1 MITRQQFEEAFKKLQ
16 TAPRRKEVLENVLKG
31 CKDDEIAASM
41 KIHKGTVRKRI
52 EEIYDAFNI
61 QGEFEGDRRPRRH
74 EIIALFKTYKP
85 EMVEVQEE
93 SNSTPTPSPEP
104 LVENQSFRKNIDFLG
119 REEAIQ
125 RLNNLVDQGEKLI
138 GIYGKGGVGKTKLAR
153 QFFKQKRMDC
163 WEIFVGRQSQYITPV
178 EQKIWSL
185 LYPDTPYNPEFD
197 FQTLLHRFNSVLKER
212 KIGILIDNLEP
223 ALQKGKLLENHH
235 RYVDLLILLSHPDV
249 KSITL
254 ITSRE
259 CLKESKVRVADAYY
273 GLPGLEKIEWQEFF
287 NYYQIKTDSPA
298 FHKLYEAYGGN
309 TKAMEILCG
318 AILRPPFNGN
328 LDAYYQ
334 EIQEDLLIEGELEDL
349 VASQFDHLSKNDEDA
364 YKLLCRLGIY
374 SYQNTDFLPPI
385 ALNIVLW
392 DVPKS
397 RVKRVIKSLQDC
409 FLIETKTEEVIDDRF
424 YRKVIQCQIHP
435 VILSEAL
442 SRLCSC
448 TNNVEDIVFLMK
460 QEIDSFVENDAE
472 IQKILK
478 MVSKKSESIFNGINK
493 TYKKGS
499 IRAFSLSQYFEY
511 FTILYFDNIGHY
523 RVLSTIIDRCFPTTR
538 GLVFGSANV
547 PEEIKLDNAL
557 SLGLSAYSKILYI
570 LQESD
575 ESKNYMLETL
585 SALGCYQCFN
595 TSLYYTSNENL
606 KSMLQKI
613 TSELNDKWKD
623 IQILKEWWI
632 DKGIGMV
639 KELQEWTIKNRGIG
653 YWFDFS
659 EEQKQILESYY
670 RANLVFVECLN
681 SLPNISPEVREEIE
695 ETLLL
700 PIEEIEKWKQQHRPN
715 N

>member
-1 MITRQQFEEAFKKLQ
+1 MITRQQFEEAFKKLQQ

-31 CKDDEIAASM
+31 CTDDEIAASM
-41 KIHKGTVRKRI
+41 KIHKGTVRKQV
-52 EEIYDAFNI
+52 EIIYKAFSI
-61 QGEFEGDRRPRRH
+61 QGEFEGDRRPRRN

-93 SNSTPTPSPEP
+93 SNSTPTPSPE
-104 LVENQSFRKNIDFLG
+104 LLTKNDSFRKNVDFLG

-125 RLNNLVDQGEKLI
+125 RLNDLVDQGEKLI

-153 QFFKQKRMDC
+153 QFFKQNRIEC

-273 GLPGLEKIEWQEFF
+273 GLPGLEKTEWQEFF

-318 AILRPPFNGN
+318 AIRRPPFNRN

-334 EIQEDLLIEGELEDL
+334 ENKEDLLIEGELEDL

-374 SYQNTDFLPPI
+374 SYQNTEFLPSI

-397 RVKRVIKSLQDC
+397 RVKRVIKYLQDC
-409 FLIETKTEEVIDDRF
+409 FLIETQADRLREGKF
-424 YRKVIQCQIHP
+424 YLKDIKYQIHP

-442 SRLCSC
+442 SRLYSC
-448 TNNVEDIVFLMK
+448 TETFEDIVFLMK
-460 QEIDSFVENDAE
+460 QEIEVLVKNDTD
-472 IQKILK
+472 IQITLK
-478 MVSKKSESIFNGINK
+478 TVGQKSEFIFNKINK
-493 TYKKGS
+493 IYKIAS
-499 IRAFSLSQYFEY
+499 IRSFYFSHSFLY
-511 FTILYFDNIGHY
+511 FTTLYVDDLVDS
-523 RVLSTIIDRCFPTTR
+523 RVLSTIIDRFFPWNI
-538 GLVFGSANV
+538 GLAWAHGNV
-547 PEEIKLDNAL
+547 PQEIQLDNAL
-557 SLGLSAYSKILYI
+557 SLGLSFYSEILYI

-575 ESKNYMLETL
+575 ESKNYMLDTPT
-585 SALGCYQCFN
+585 AGCSECFS
-595 TSLYYTSNENL
+595 TSLDYTSNEKL
-606 KSMLQKI
+606 KSMLLKI
-613 TSELNDKWKD
+613 AFEILDSWRYLKT
-623 IQILKEWWI
+623 LKEWWI
-632 DKGIGMV
+632 DKGIDMV
-639 KELQEWTIKNRGIG
+639 KELQEWTIENRGIG
-653 YWFDFS
+653 YCFDFS
-659 EEQKQILESYY
+659 EEQQQILHDYY
-670 RANLVFVECLN
+670 EANLIFVKCLN
-681 SLPNISPEVREEIE
+681 SLPDISPEVREEIE

-715 N
+715 S